1 MKSDIENKNW
11 LDEYMSLKQI
21 TPGNPFTVPQGYF
34 DDLSERIISYK
45 NLTEL
50 KENIPAEGF
59 TIPESYFEEL
69 AGNIQ
74 SRIALEEALSLDEGK
89 NAFTVPEGYFE
100 NLAGQ
105 IQSRIRVEEALAG
118 ADKHF
123 TVPENYFDQLNK
135 SILNKTVNQDIV
147 KRKGTIIRFLS
158 STAFKYAT
166 AACFILL
173 VGSGI
178 LIKQLTND
186 VPSHENTFLHK
197 QLSGIPSDEIQSY
210 LQLNNDAND
219 TQREV
224 TAQGVAVDDNSLNS
238 ALQDY
243 VDNVQ

>member
-21 TPGNPFTVPQGYF
+21 TPGNPFTVPDGYF

-59 TIPESYFEEL
+59 TIPENYFEEL
-69 AGNIQ
+69 TGNIQ
-74 SRIALEEALSLDEGK
+74 SRIVVEGALNLDEGT
-89 NAFTVPEGYFE
+89 NAFSVPEGYFD

-118 ADKHF
+118 GGEHF
-123 TVPENYFDQLNK
+123 TVPENYFEQLNK
-135 SILNKTVNQDIV
+135 SILNKTVNLDMV
-147 KRKGTIIRFLS
+147 KRKGIVRKMMA
-158 STAFKYAT
+158 STVFKYAT
-166 AACFILL
+166 AASVILL
-173 VGSGI
+173 VGGGV
-178 LIKQLTND
+178 LINQLSNS
-186 VPSHENTFLHK
+186 VPAHENTFLHK
-197 QLSGIPSDEIQSY
+197 QLSGIPADEIQSY

-224 TAQGVAVDDNSLNS
+224 TTQGVAVDDNSLKN
-238 ALQDY
+238 ALKDY
-243 VDNVQ
+243 SDNVQ